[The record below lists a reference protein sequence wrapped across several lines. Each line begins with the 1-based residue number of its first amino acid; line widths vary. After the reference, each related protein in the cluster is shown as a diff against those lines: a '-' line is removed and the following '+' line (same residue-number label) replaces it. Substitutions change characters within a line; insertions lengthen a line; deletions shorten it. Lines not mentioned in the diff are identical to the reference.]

1 MSRRTTVRRI
11 EVIAANSVE
20 NLLNTASTFKCF
32 SIALDESTDIEDT
45 SHIWVTRFHC
55 FFSQTTTV
63 PHPFVISLIF
73 GYWFSSMIG
82 FQKLRTLPLS
92 PHLCIYMKA
101 TVLFSAYTTA

>member
-45 SHIWVTRFHC
+45 SHLLLFIRENDEYFC
-55 FFSQTTTV
+55 
-63 PHPFVISLIF
+63 
-73 GYWFSSMIG
+73 WFQHIY
-82 FQKLRTLPLS
+82 FQD
-92 PHLCIYMKA
+92 IYNLGSK
-101 TVLFSAYTTA
+101 SR